1 MHLDETADTEA
12 LDTHLRAID
21 TRPRQSDE
29 GTRAFLELLGQHIVD
44 AVKPEY
50 PGRCLEPPVTSRVLS
65 LLVVDQQ
72 LPQAGEESPAELN
85 RKKVVAPEVK
95 CLPLP
100 LNLCAPFCDTY

>member
-29 GTRAFLELLGQHIVD
+29 GTRAFLELLGRHIVD
-44 AVKPEY
+44 AVRPEY

-85 RKKVVAPEVK
+85 RKKVVDPEVK

-100 LNLCAPFCDTY
+100 LNLCAPFCGTY